1 MSTGYWRP
9 RVALITNRFL
19 PQVGGAEINI
29 DHQARYLARH
39 VDLTLFC
46 PLRVDVPKLE
56 ERDGFRIVR
65 MDDWLNRERKFPNSK
80 AATFCPSIFARIF
93 FGRFDIVHCFPAL
106 NRNNMLALLAAKLS
120 GKKAVFCFF
129 DYLDYAAIIKQT
141 GAIDPALIE
150 KHQPNSKSRAC
161 LRAMDQIFAISNRE
175 IDFLK
180 RYNPNVAYS
189 PVPILLDEYAA
200 AAPSPRAKYGIP
212 DTDFVFVCLNRISAI
227 KGQDI
232 ALDAYIRIAREAP
245 QTRMVFVGN
254 TEAEPALTASM
265 RRRVEESGLADRILF
280 TGLVPRGELLG
291 WLQHSDI
298 QVVPARFMNSG
309 AVVVE
314 SWISGTPV
322 IQSDAVDPNLVVE
335 EENGYVFPANDA
347 AALGASMLKAVA
359 QRDRFPAMAAR
370 GKELVLA
377 KYTYEYLTDLY
388 LRSYARVMNRPRE
401 SIR

>member
-1 MSTGYWRP
+1 MNAPRRP
-9 RVALITNRFL
+9 RVALVTNRFL

-46 PLRVDVPKLE
+46 PLRVDAPARE

-65 MDDWLNRERKFPNSK
+65 MDDRLNRERKFPNAK
-80 AATFCPSIFARIF
+80 AATFCPSIFPRIL
-93 FGRFDIVHCFPAL
+93 FGGFDIVHCFPAL

-141 GAIDPALIE
+141 GAIDPTLIDRHE
-150 KHQPNSKSRAC
+150 PNFKSRAC
-161 LRAMDQIFAISNRE
+161 LRAMDQIYAISNRE
-175 IDFLK
+175 IAFLRRFNK
-180 RYNPNVAYS
+180 HVDYS
-189 PVPILLDEYAA
+189 PVPILLDEYAD
-200 AAPSPRAKYGIP
+200 AAPSPRAKYGIAGS
-212 DTDFVFVCLNRISAI
+212 DFVFVCLNRISLI

-232 ALDAYIRIAREAP
+232 ALEAFARVADRMP
-245 QTRMVFVGN
+245 GSRMVFVGN
-254 TEAEPALTASM
+254 TNAEPALTDSM
-265 RRRVEESGLADRILF
+265 RRRAEESRLGDRILF
-280 TGLVPRGELLG
+280 TGLVDRPELLG

-322 IQSDAVDPNLVVE
+322 IQSDAVDPNLVE
-335 EENGYVFPANDA
+335 EGENGYGFPANDPD
-347 AALGASMLKAVA
+347 ALGAAMVKAFG
-359 QRDRFPAMAAR
+359 QRERFPAMSAR
-370 GKELVLA
+370 GRELVLA
-377 KYTYEYLTDLY
+377 KYTYEYLTRLY
-388 LRSYARVMNRPRE
+388 LDSYARVLGRPAA
-401 SIR
+401 SIP

>member
-1 MSTGYWRP
+1 MNAPRRP
-9 RVALITNRFL
+9 RVALVTNRFL

-46 PLRVDVPKLE
+46 PLRVDVPARE

-65 MDDWLNRERKFPNSK
+65 LDDRLNPERKFPNAQ
-80 AATFCPSIFARIF
+80 AATFCPSIFPRIF
-93 FGRFDIVHCFPAL
+93 FGGFDIVHCFPAL

-141 GAIDPALIE
+141 GTIDPTLIDRHE
-150 KHQPNSKSRAC
+150 PNFKSRAC
-161 LRAMDQIFAISNRE
+161 LRAMDQIYAISNRE
-175 IDFLK
+175 IAFLRRFNK
-180 RYNPNVAYS
+180 HVDYS
-189 PVPILLDEYAA
+189 PVPILLDEYAD
-200 AAPSPRAKYGIP
+200 AAPSPRAKYGIS
-212 DTDFVFVCLNRISAI
+212 DSDFVFLCLNRISLI

-232 ALDAYIRIAREAP
+232 ALEAFARVADRMP
-245 QTRMVFVGN
+245 GSRMVFVGN
-254 TEAEPALTASM
+254 TNAEPALTDSM
-265 RRRVEESGLADRILF
+265 RRRAEESRLGDRILF
-280 TGLVPRGELLG
+280 TGLVDRPELLG

-322 IQSDAVDPNLVVE
+322 IQSDAVDPNLVE
-335 EENGYVFPANDA
+335 ESENGYGFPANDPD
-347 AALGASMLKAVA
+347 ALGEAMVKAFA
-359 QRDRFPAMAAR
+359 QRERFATMAAR
-370 GKELVLA
+370 GRELVLA
-377 KYTYEYLTDLY
+377 KYTYEYLTRLY
-388 LRSYARVMNRPRE
+388 LDSYARVLGRPAA
-401 SIR
+401 SIP